1 MVAYKSRRACEKDF
15 HSSVVS
21 EQFITRSEGL
31 QKTANTEHWPL
42 FAVLVMQICI
52 ILKRAKGD
60 AMATLTVT
68 ARGQVTFRK
77 EVLQHLG
84 VKPGEKIALDLLPGG
99 RGELRAAQPK
109 GRIEDLFGC
118 LAGKTKVHLTIDE
131 INEGIGEAAA
141 EAGMAGLK
149 R

>member
-1 MVAYKSRRACEKDF
+1 
-15 HSSVVS
+15 
-21 EQFITRSEGL
+21 
-31 QKTANTEHWPL
+31 
-42 FAVLVMQICI
+42 
-52 ILKRAKGD
+52 
-60 AMATLTVT
+60 MATLTVT

-84 VKPGEKIALDLLPGG
+84 VKPGEKIELELLPGG
-99 RGELRAAQPK
+99 RGELRAARPK

-118 LAGKTKVHLTIDE
+118 LAGKTNVRLTIEE
-131 INEGIGEAAA
+131 INEAIGEAAA